1 MNNPFDLFQV
11 GDLVALPRTRKHTAM
26 GKEQNVVVYGT
37 VLTAPK
43 CSINSN
49 PNNKRR
55 AYYQAKSSS
64 WEVQIMIADQGE
76 ITMQTR
82 FLKKVK

>member
-1 MNNPFDLFQV
+1 MNPFDLFQV
-11 GDLVALPRTRKHTAM
+11 GDLVTLPRTRKHTVM
-26 GKEQNVVVYGT
+26 GKEQNSLVYAT

-43 CSINSN
+43 CSINSE
-49 PNNKRR
+49 PSYERR
-55 AYYQAKSSS
+55 AYYQSKSSS
-64 WEVQIMIADQGE
+64 WEVQVMTADEGE